1 MKLFTRIDCFNKAD
15 VCFAVAAKETY
26 IFITRQMSEEEEEE
40 NRGHVRRREERIRG
54 VWRESSE
61 ESGQSQNRDCVLAY
75 KKRRGSECSL
85 SKAVMGAGKPLDCR
99 HRTTAKY

>member
-1 MKLFTRIDCFNKAD
+1 
-15 VCFAVAAKETY
+15 
-26 IFITRQMSEEEEEE
+26 MSEEEEEEE
-40 NRGHVRRREERIRG
+40 NRGHVRRREDRIRG

-85 SKAVMGAGKPLDCR
+85 
-99 HRTTAKY
+99 